1 MGQQVIMFNR
11 ILMLNMALVNK
22 AFAHKMKL
30 DETLNNENVLD
41 RICEVYGYTQKVQL
55 ARHFDIAASSLQNR
69 YTRGAISYDFAAAC
83 ALETG
88 ANLRWILTGKGVMH
102 DKQASGFE
110 SETREGFTLSEG
122 KLEKTEQFSIDSKFF
137 SKPLPKACVVKAD
150 GKLHF
155 VDQEAELSDGLWLV
169 DIEGAIS
176 IRELT
181 KLPGRK
187 LHVTGGKVPFECG
200 IDDIKTLGRV
210 VGVYSEVN

>member
-1 MGQQVIMFNR
+1 ML
-11 ILMLNMALVNK
+11 ILALVNQ
-22 AFAHKMKL
+22 AFAHNMKL

-88 ANLRWILTGKGVMH
+88 ANLRWILTGEGAMH
-102 DKQASGFE
+102 DKKASE
-110 SETREGFTLSEG
+110 SESKARKGFTLSEG
-122 KLEKTEQFSIDSKFF
+122 KLEEIEPFWIDSKFF

-155 VDQEAELSDGLWLV
+155 VDQEADLSDGLWLV

-187 LHVTGGKVPFECG
+187 LHVAGGKVPFECS
-200 IDDIKTLGRV
+200 IDDIKALGRV
-210 VGVYSEVN
+210 VGIYSEVN